1 MSFFDDPIVRAAF
14 ISFLGGIIVAL
25 IGQPY
30 VGKMFE
36 NQQPSVTELI
46 PSLNYPQ
53 PAFSI
58 IEWTATA
65 SDSEHDTIYYDF
77 FLKGPTTR
85 GKFIDM
91 TGWTSSN
98 KWIWKTSDADAGENK
113 VLVKVNDLEHFSL
126 NLSHQKDEDYV
137 IEIQPDVFNRNKK
150 CKKLL
155 SMDMTDSA
163 LECYN
168 KSIQINS
175 KDADAWV
182 NRGNALYKLGRLDEA
197 IESYTNAI
205 EIDPESEDAYNQKGI
220 ALGSRGEYS
229 LSIEDFKK
237 ATSINESNSHAW
249 YNMGRSHLLK
259 KEFDEA
265 IVSFGKALWI
275 DPNYTAAKEDRCKA
289 IKGKIQKLNKEHR
302 ADEAKKVVNE
312 TEEYGCSDL
321 NNLANEI
328 SI

>member
-65 SDSEHDTIYYDF
+65 SDNERDTIYYDF
-77 FLKGPTTR
+77 FLKGPSTH
-85 GKFIDM
+85 GKFIDV

-98 KWIWKTSDADAGENK
+98 KWIWKTSDADAGENT

-126 NLSHQKDEDYV
+126 NVSHQKDEDYV
-137 IEIQPDVFNRNKK
+137 IEIQPDVRDRNKE
-150 CKKLL
+150 CRKLL
-155 SMDMTDSA
+155 DMDMTDSA

-168 KSIQINS
+168 KSIQINP
-175 KDADAWV
+175 KDADAWIQ
-182 NRGNALYKLGRLDEA
+182 RGNALYKLGRLDEA
-197 IESYTNAI
+197 IESYTKAI
-205 EIDPESEDAYNQKGI
+205 EIDPESDNAYNQKGI

-229 LSIEDFKK
+229 LAIGDFKK
-237 ATSINESNSHAW
+237 AISIERNDSNAW
-249 YNMGRSHLLK
+249 YNLGRSYALQK
-259 KEFDEA
+259 RFDEA
-265 IVSFGKALWI
+265 ISSFGEAIRI
-275 DPNYTAAKEDRCKA
+275 DPNFVKAKRDRCLAMKE
-289 IKGKIQKLNKEHR
+289 KIQKLNKEYR
-302 ADEAKKVVNE
+302 ADEAKKVVNK

-321 NNLANEI
+321 FNPANEI
-328 SI
+328 MI